1 MNVNGIQPGSYP
13 TVAWSPPA
21 KEPKL
26 EIEPIAVDTL
36 AIQSLEKKLE
46 KTGKNPSPDDLVM
59 RPSPVSAEERMSQ
72 VISPEQMK
80 DLLSMI
86 VSSRFSSSPKG
97 KMESKKI
104 DLKG

>member
-1 MNVNGIQPGSYP
+1 MNVNGIQSGSYP
-13 TVAWSPPA
+13 TSTWSPPV
-21 KEPKL
+21 KEPKQEL
-26 EIEPIAVDTL
+26 EQTQGDTL
-36 AIQSLEKKLE
+36 DIHSLDKQLEKIGNK
-46 KTGKNPSPDDLVM
+46 PSPDELVM
-59 RPSPVSAEERMSQ
+59 KPSPVSAEERMSQ

-97 KMESKKI
+97 KIEGKKI